1 MPKIA
6 RIYLRVSTN
15 EQDLGRQ
22 ERIVNDARDAGYY
35 IAGVY
40 REKASGANMERSELK
55 RMLADLQPGDVIIAE
70 RIDRLSRLPLPE
82 AEALIDTIRQKGA
95 KLSIPG
101 VVDLSQFSEHLDP
114 IAKIVLDA
122 TQEMLLKISLQIAR
136 DDYEI
141 RRKRQQE
148 GISQAKQSYPSKYQG
163 RRPDPQLHERV
174 HSLRAVGHTWKETAR
189 LAGCSVSYA
198 KALGREMKGKLEM

>member
-22 ERIVNDARDAGYY
+22 ERIVSDARDAGYY

-122 TQEMLLKISLQIAR
+122 TQEMLLKISLQIAM
-136 DDYEI
+136 DD
-141 RRKRQQE
+141 
-148 GISQAKQSYPSKYQG
+148 
-163 RRPDPQLHERV
+163 
-174 HSLRAVGHTWKETAR
+174 
-189 LAGCSVSYA
+189 
-198 KALGREMKGKLEM
+198 

>member
-22 ERIVNDARDAGYY
+22 ERIVSDARDAGYY

-148 GISQAKQSYPSKYQG
+148 GISQAKQSYTSKYQG

-174 HSLRAVGHTWKETAR
+174 HSLRAAGHTWKETAR

-198 KALGREMKGKLEM
+198 KALGREMKDKFAM

>member
-1 MPKIA
+1 
-6 RIYLRVSTN
+6 
-15 EQDLGRQ
+15 
-22 ERIVNDARDAGYY
+22 
-35 IAGVY
+35 
-40 REKASGANMERSELK
+40 
-55 RMLADLQPGDVIIAE
+55 LQPGDVIIAE

-174 HSLRAVGHTWKETAR
+174 HSLRAAGHTWKETAR

-198 KALGREMKGKLEM
+198 KALGREMKDKFEM

>member
-22 ERIVNDARDAGYY
+22 ERIVSDARDAGYY

-148 GISQAKQSYPSKYQG
+148 GISQAKQSYHSKYQV

-174 HSLRAVGHTWKETAR
+174 HSLRAAGHTWKETAT

-198 KALGREMKGKLEM
+198 KALGREMKDKFAM